1 MKQTVSVINLMA
13 KHSLEHTDADNS
25 VYQKHFSSIIE
36 GIRPAVNHADDKEET
51 VDWIYGLWEQM
62 HVNIGLTVLE
72 EIQMPQNT
80 LQKINGRLKSILD
93 FLDKD
98 KINQLQRLNESI
110 IDTFYNMLISSHII
124 AEIEDMKKV
133 TYDYQREETVPQ
145 KITDLFLKEMFSE
158 IMTWKEFQ
166 AVTDI
171 KKADLSE
178 EKVQKIWSLLHCKT
192 NVSDEDLQKINLSD
206 NRFAMKYAETIA
218 EYWAKTVLKHN
229 DVTLGEWIIRPV

>member
-1 MKQTVSVINLMA
+1 
-13 KHSLEHTDADNS
+13 
-25 VYQKHFSSIIE
+25 
-36 GIRPAVNHADDKEET
+36 
-51 VDWIYGLWEQM
+51 
-62 HVNIGLTVLE
+62 
-72 EIQMPQNT
+72 
-80 LQKINGRLKSILD
+80 
-93 FLDKD
+93 
-98 KINQLQRLNESI
+98 
-110 IDTFYNMLISSHII
+110 MLISSRII

-229 DVTLGEWIIRPV
+229 DVTLGEWIIVIQELMCIHHDKIKYQNCFIRYTNKNIQLTASVKSFEEDSKLPHFIVMNRLTFSISIIYLSACNFCSNSSFVP